1 MQYDRVKTHLNV
13 VQMEQTNVYKNI
25 KSASEGLQIM
35 RKNWGGNK
43 WSYPKVDLHHAILGA
58 DLGGG
63 IAYVGVLCNKNYGFG
78 VSTSVK
84 GSFTNMN
91 AGVTWD
97 SMVFTHEI
105 G

>member
-1 MQYDRVKTHLNV
+1 
-13 VQMEQTNVYKNI
+13 MERTDVYNKI
-25 KSASEGLQIM
+25 KSASDGLTVM
-35 RKNWGGNK
+35 RQKWGGNK
-43 WSYPKVDLHHAILGA
+43 WSNSNVDLHHAVLGA

-63 IAYVGVLCNKNYGFG
+63 IAYVGVVCNKNYGFG

-84 GSFTNMN
+84 GSFKNMN